1 MTGQGRKAAPP
12 KPVPALSG
20 QEAEDE
26 EIARFYAEHKEALR
40 SYLIT
45 GCGCPAAD
53 ADDII
58 QDTILAIRK
67 RYWPKVRT
75 LDKPQAYWFK
85 AAERRY
91 RRLAGRQARRID
103 GADPETRLLGVAHPL
118 DQFAA
123 VDRRED
129 LKKIIAR
136 LPRRQRQVL
145 WLRKALDF
153 SEAETAEILGITTG
167 SVKTHLHHGKHQA
180 EKLLPEN
187 KYAIWKA
194 GIR

>member
-1 MTGQGRKAAPP
+1 MPFCG
-12 KPVPALSG
+12 
-20 QEAEDE
+20 
-26 EIARFYAEHKEALR
+26 
-40 SYLIT
+40 YLIT

-129 LKKIIAR
+129 PGYLA
-136 LPRRQRQVL
+136 PP
-145 WLRKALDF
+145 A
-153 SEAETAEILGITTG
+153 ATA
-167 SVKTHLHHGKHQA
+167 A
-180 EKLLPEN
+180 
-187 KYAIWKA
+187 A
-194 GIR
+194 GAVAT